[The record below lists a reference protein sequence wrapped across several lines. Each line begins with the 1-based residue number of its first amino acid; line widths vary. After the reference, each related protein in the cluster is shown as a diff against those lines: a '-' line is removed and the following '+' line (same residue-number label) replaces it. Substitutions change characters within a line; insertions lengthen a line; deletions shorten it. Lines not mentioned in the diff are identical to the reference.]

1 MRFRQRLVQISDNED
16 MRRFLGTVLAWI
28 GGITIFFLVIVFVIA
43 TFARSTKARIPAK
56 TILEAN
62 FETNLL
68 EDAPNDPLA
77 KLQGV
82 RTPVLRDVVDALGK
96 AKDDAKVVGLIAR
109 IGSAPISMAQAQEI
123 RDAVLAFREKKK
135 FAIAYSE
142 TFGEFGPGNGAYY
155 LATAFDEIWL
165 QPSGDVG
172 LLGLSAEAMF
182 LRGTFEKLGITPRMD
197 HRYEYKNAMN
207 MYTDKKFTPAYK
219 EAVSKVMTSTFS
231 QMLKG
236 IAQGR
241 KLQESQVQALVDKG
255 PYLGKEA
262 LNAKLVDGVAYR
274 DEVYGKV
281 KEKGGGAELLYLD
294 KYLDRA
300 GRPHESGSTVA
311 LIYGL
316 GPVHRGKN
324 GFDPLGGG
332 ASMGSD
338 TVAGAFRQAI
348 DDSSVKAILF
358 RVDSPG
364 GSYVAS
370 DTIWRETI
378 RAKKAGK
385 PVIVS
390 MSSVAGS
397 GGYFVAM
404 AADKIV
410 AQPGTITGSIGVLG
424 GKMLTNGLWEKLGVS
439 WDEVHTSQNS
449 RMFSGTHDYTEE
461 EWARFQAWLDR
472 VYDDFTTKV
481 ADGRKLPKDK
491 VLQIAKGRIWTG
503 EDAKALGLVDELGGY
518 DTAIKLVKQA
528 IKVGDADNIR
538 LRIFPRKKTTF
549 EALTAMLEGEQGD
562 SSESAQAEVA
572 ARMMTELRPFVKV
585 LRALGAPEDR
595 GVLAMPEFN
604 LVR

>member
-1 MRFRQRLVQISDNED
+1 

-28 GGITIFFLVIVFVIA
+28 GGITIFFVVILFVIA
-43 TFARSTKARIPAK
+43 TFARSGKRGVPSK
-56 TILEAN
+56 TILEVN
-62 FETNLL
+62 LETNLV
-68 EDAPNDPLA
+68 EDAPDEPFA
-77 KLQGV
+77 KLQGAH
-82 RTPVLRDVVDALGK
+82 TPVLRDVVDALDK
-96 AKDDAKVVGLIAR
+96 AKDDSRVTGLIAR
-109 IGSAPISMAQAQEI
+109 IGSAPLSMAQAQEI
-123 RDAVLAFREKKK
+123 RDAILSFREKKK

-172 LLGLSAEAMF
+172 LLGLTAEAMF
-182 LRGTFEKLGITPRMD
+182 VRGTLDKLGLVPRMD

-219 EAVSKVMTSTFS
+219 EAMTKIMTSTFS

-241 KLQESQVQALVDKG
+241 KLQESQVQGLVDKG
-255 PYLGKEA
+255 PFLGKEA
-262 LNAKLVDGVAYR
+262 LDAKLIDGVAYR
-274 DEVYGKV
+274 DEVYAKA
-281 KEKGGGAELLYLD
+281 KEKSAGAELLYLD

-300 GRPHESGSTVA
+300 GRPHQSGSTVA

-316 GPVHRGKN
+316 GAVHRGKS
-324 GFDPLGGG
+324 GFDPTGSGP
-332 ASMGSD
+332 SMGSD
-338 TVAGAFRQAI
+338 TVAAAFRQAI
-348 DDSSVKAILF
+348 DDKSVKAILF

-370 DTIWRETI
+370 DSIWRETI

-424 GKMLTNGLWEKLGVS
+424 GKQLTNGLWDKLGVS

-481 ADGRKLPKDK
+481 ADGRKLPKEK

-503 EDAKALGLVDELGGY
+503 EDAKGIGLVDELGGY
-518 DTAIKLVKQA
+518 PAAIKLVKQA
-528 IKVGDADNIR
+528 IKVGDTDDIH
-538 LRIFPRKKTTF
+538 LRVFPRKKTTF
-549 EALTAMLEGEQGD
+549 EALSALLEGDQSD
-562 SSESAQAEVA
+562 SSESRQAEVA
-572 ARMMTELRPFVKV
+572 ARMITELQPVFKV
-585 LRALGAPEDR
+585 LRAINGAEDR
-595 GVLAMPEFN
+595 GVLAMPDFN